1 MNEFED
7 FIVQTAED
15 VASTERR
22 FRPDWFTEAET
33 TLLELISKR
42 NEAFKNYV
50 KRPINE
56 NLLILKEARHNLL
69 REKRKAK
76 REWQRLF
83 AEKCQNHDFKDNPKE
98 AWNMVFKLMEGFQSH
113 HKTLIP
119 RNLKNK
125 AGIEAKDENEN
136 VKILRDHYHS
146 LFNRHAEVDYAV
158 LNKIPRHETQ
168 HHMGTVPTW
177 TEVKKAV

>member
-1 MNEFED
+1 MSNYQQKRLEFFDKELTTEKTTFLSPTDIMNEFED
-7 FIVQTAED
+7 FIIQTAED

-33 TLLELISKR
+33 ILMELISKR

-56 NLLILKEARHNLL
+56 NLLILKEACHNLL

-83 AEKCQNHDFKDNPKE
+83 AEKCQSRDFKDNPKE

-113 HKTLIP
+113 HQTFIP
-119 RNLKNK
+119 RNFKNK
-125 AGIEAKDENEN
+125 AGIEAKDENKN
-136 VKILRDHYHS
+136 VKIL
-146 LFNRHAEVDYAV
+146 
-158 LNKIPRHETQ
+158 
-168 HHMGTVPTW
+168 
-177 TEVKKAV
+177 